1 MLFILLT
8 FESLHALAPQYMS
21 EMTMPYPTPRPLRSA
36 DANYLAILQSRTKT
50 YGDRAFS
57 VSAPTLWNGLPDELR
72 ECSELGPFKRHLKTF
87 LFNSAY
93 NLLDPN

>member
-1 MLFILLT
+1 
-8 FESLHALAPQYMS
+8 
-21 EMTMPYPTPRPLRSA
+21 MPYPTPGPVRSA
-36 DANYLAILQSRTKT
+36 DANYLAIPQSRTKT

-57 VSAPTLWNGLPDELR
+57 VSARTLWNGLPDELR
-72 ECSELGPFKRHLKTF
+72 ECNELVPFKRHLKTF